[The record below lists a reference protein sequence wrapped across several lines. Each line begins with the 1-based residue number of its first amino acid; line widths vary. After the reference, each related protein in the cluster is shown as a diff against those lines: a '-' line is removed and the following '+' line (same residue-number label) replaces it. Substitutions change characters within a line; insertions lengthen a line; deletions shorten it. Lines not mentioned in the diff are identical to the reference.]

1 MFKKGIIALLAV
13 TILAFIAFE
22 PAVLAAAAESGGD
35 HSEGTDTVLQWTL
48 NILSV
53 ATLAFFAFLM
63 VTDRG

>member
-1 MFKKGIIALLAV
+1 MVKKGIIALLAV
-13 TILAFIAFE
+13 TLLAFLAFE
-22 PAVLAAAAESGGD
+22 PSALAAAAESGGD